1 MLQDVPNSLVDK
13 NSIAP
18 LSSAD
23 SNSKHGIPTKAF
35 APPPSLLNKALDINQ
50 RVELQK
56 TLAGIKNKNGAL
68 QAKTIASQ
76 NDFNDQKKKVL
87 AEVFD
92 MMKKAGID
100 PANLDSISAFVKKL
114 QEQDPDLYALFE
126 NAMNSFVDA
135 GDQGQVTPPE
145 TAPAPQSENGGLM
158 DQYGGLQKTMMRK

>member
-13 NSIAP
+13 NSTVP
-18 LSSAD
+18 LSSSD
-23 SNSKHGIPTKAF
+23 SNSRHGIPTKAF

-68 QAKTIASQ
+68 QARTIASQ
-76 NDFNDQKKKVL
+76 NEFNDQKKKVL

-100 PANLDSISAFVKKL
+100 PANLDSISVFVKKL

-135 GDQGQVTPPE
+135 GQSQEPSPV
-145 TAPAPQSENGGLM
+145 TAPEAQPENSGLM
-158 DQYGGLQKTMMRK
+158 DQYSGLQKTVMRK